1 MKQKR
6 KHSYMY
12 IEPVPSFFHTSV
24 YNLDI
29 YTSTIPDAG
38 LGVFANED
46 IMACEHIDFYTGD
59 RMSFPMSKYYFQ
71 IEDGIGIDAGSYP
84 RCYMAMINDGFEKNN
99 CKFAVAKD
107 KQVSVWSIRDIKKG
121 EELFV
126 SYGDNYW
133 E

>member
-6 KHSYMY
+6 KTYQY
-12 IEPVPSFFHTSV
+12 IEPIPSFFHTSI
-24 YNLDI
+24 YNLEVR
-29 YTSTIPDAG
+29 TSTIPDAG
-38 LGVFANED
+38 LGVFTNED
-46 IMACEHIDFYTGD
+46 IIACEHIDFYTGD
-59 RMSFPMSKYYFQ
+59 RMSFPISKYYFQ
-71 IEDGIGIDAGSYP
+71 IKDGNGIDAGSYP

-99 CKFAVAKD
+99 CKFTVKD

-126 SYGDNYW
+126 SYGDEYW